1 MRCAMNLG
9 QMFLVGFD
17 GCVLDRSHWL
27 TAALQ
32 QSPPGG
38 VILFDRNVDG
48 SVQNFSSPVQLR
60 NLTGQLREL
69 AAEPLLIAVDQEGG
83 KVRRLKER
91 DGFPATRS
99 AAELGK
105 TSPERST
112 VPAASAMAATL
123 AQHGIN
129 FNLAPVADLNL
140 NPASPIIA
148 RWERSFSHDAAQA
161 AAHCRAF
168 IEAHHHQGIA
178 CCLKHFPGHGS
189 ARSDTHLG
197 FVDITKDWQ
206 EVELDPYR
214 LLIAEGLADAVMT
227 AHVTHRGVE
236 PNNLPVT
243 LSPAVVT
250 GLLRERLSFDGV
262 IVTDD
267 LQMKAVTDRYGY
279 QEAVQRAVLAG
290 ADLLIVG
297 NNLVRNPDALN
308 EGIAAV
314 QELLDN
320 GAATEERIQASLRR
334 IAELKEKIN
343 GERTW

>member
-1 MRCAMNLG
+1 MHLG
-9 QMFLVGFD
+9 QLFLVGFD
-17 GCVLDRSHWL
+17 GCTLDRSPWL
-27 TAALQ
+27 SAALAQ
-32 QSPPGG
+32 GQLGG

-48 SVQNFSSPVQLR
+48 SVQNFSSPAELR
-60 NLTGQLREL
+60 RLTAELRDR

-105 TSPERST
+105 EPPENT
-112 VPAASAMAATL
+112 TAQAAAALAATL
-123 AQHGIN
+123 AEHGIT

-148 RWERSFSHDAAQA
+148 RWERSFSSSAEQA
-161 AAHCRAF
+161 AIHCQAF
-168 IEAHHHQGIA
+168 IEAHRRCGIA

-189 ARSDTHLG
+189 ARGDTHLG
-197 FVDITKDWQ
+197 FVDITHDWQ
-206 EVELDPYR
+206 DIELEPYR
-214 LLIAEGLADAVMT
+214 LLIAEGCADAIMT
-227 AHVTHRGVE
+227 AHVTHRGLE
-236 PNNLPVT
+236 PNGLPAS
-243 LSPAVVT
+243 LSPAIVT
-250 GLLRERLSFDGV
+250 GLLRERLGFNGL

-267 LQMKAVTDRYGY
+267 LQMKAVSEQYGY
-279 QEAVQRAVLAG
+279 REAVQRAVLAG

-297 NNLVRNPDALN
+297 NNLLRRPDAHA
-308 EGIAAV
+308 EGMAAV
-314 QELLDN
+314 AELLEQ
-320 GAATEERIQASLRR
+320 GLIEEERIRASLAR